1 MNNIGLVKHC
11 KKALEEKWGY
21 VWGTFGQILTPAL
34 LEYKLKQYP
43 LEIGRYKDYIQS
55 NYLGKRTVD
64 CIGLI
69 KSYLWWDGKNPL
81 YKAETDKTADG
92 FFQMAVEKGN
102 IGTLPDICGIAVYY
116 KGHVGVYIGNGKVIE
131 ARGTKY
137 GVVETNL
144 VDRPWTHWFK
154 VPFVKYEDRPHW
166 AEDPYNYLKERI
178 VVHEKRFN
186 EPITRGE
193 VFALLAQVVSLL
205 DK

>member
-1 MNNIGLVKHC
+1 MDNIGLVEHC

-34 LEYKLKQYP
+34 LEFKLKQYP
-43 LEIGRYKDYIQS
+43 LEIGQYKDYIQS
-55 NYLGKRTVD
+55 NYVGKRTVD
-64 CIGLI
+64 CVGLI

-81 YKAETDKTADG
+81 YQAETDKTADAL
-92 FFQMAVEKGN
+92 FQMAVEKGN
-102 IGTLPDICGIAVYY
+102 ISTLPGICGVAVYY
-116 KGHVGVYIGNGKVIE
+116 KGHVGIYIGNGKVIE

-144 VDRPWTHWFK
+144 GDRPWTHWFK
-154 VPFVKYEDRPHW
+154 VPFVKYQDGPHW
-166 AEDPYNYLKERI
+166 AEESYNYLKERI

-186 EPITRGE
+186 EPVTRGE

>member
-1 MNNIGLVKHC
+1 MNNIGLVEHC

-43 LEIGRYKDYIQS
+43 LEVGQYKDYIQS

-102 IGTLPDICGIAVYY
+102 IGTLPDICGIAVY
-116 KGHVGVYIGNGKVIE
+116 
-131 ARGTKY
+131 
-137 GVVETNL
+137 
-144 VDRPWTHWFK
+144 
-154 VPFVKYEDRPHW
+154 
-166 AEDPYNYLKERI
+166 
-178 VVHEKRFN
+178 
-186 EPITRGE
+186 
-193 VFALLAQVVSLL
+193 
-205 DK
+205 